1 MKWSFLNHWIF
12 LNPSG
17 QTNARNLKKE
27 QAGHGRLSIARAPP
41 QGQLQRKSWN
51 SAIVRSV
58 PRNDPEMAAGQ
69 ISSFKVA
76 LMLHNHG
83 CYVTHLRCMGAF
95 AILKVCLCSVFL
107 YQLWDS
113 WPKKIVE
120 CTTQC
125 SGWGSVFTI
134 AGKTSGRGQITQ
146 QFIASTG
153 HRGLPPCYGWSAAS
167 PFNDGSLH
175 LAYVCICMYTYV
187 DNVFMHMFIWS
198 YNMNHICS
206 ILMFMQLYLT

>member
-1 MKWSFLNHWIF
+1 MIISKSLNISESIWADQRTQFEERTGRPWPAQHRQGTSTGSASAQILEFCNCAICATEWSRN
-12 LNPSG
+12 G
-17 QTNARNLKKE
+17 CRTNFFIQGGIDAPQPWMLRNSPAL
-27 QAGHGRLSIARAPP
+27 HGRFRNSEGMFVLCLS
-41 QGQLQRKSWN
+41 LST
-51 SAIVRSV
+51 VR
-58 PRNDPEMAAGQ
+58 
-69 ISSFKVA
+69 
-76 LMLHNHG
+76 
-83 CYVTHLRCMGAF
+83 
-95 AILKVCLCSVFL
+95 FL
-107 YQLWDS
+107 T
-113 WPKKIVE
+113 KKNVE

-134 AGKTSGRGQITQ
+134 AGKTSGRGQVTQ